1 MEQLARRLTR
11 AWYERGVIALLVLGA
26 GVCLAIYL
34 LAGSN
39 LGVDRFAVGRLL
51 MRLALPPLIL
61 CPVVFAGLLT
71 TEPTFP
77 VHLGPAETLVWIWRE
92 HRYALLTWLIATCTA
107 SVVLAFSDWDRLQRL
122 QANPTASPWD
132 KITLLQIYAL
142 RDLVAYVI
150 WLPLLI
156 HPWRLRLPASA
167 RQ

>member
-26 GVCLAIYL
+26 GICLTIYL
-34 LAGSN
+34 LAGIN
-39 LGVDRFAVGRLL
+39 LGVDQLVLGRLL
-51 MRLALPPLIL
+51 MRLALPPLML

-77 VHLGPAETLVWIWRE
+77 AHLGPVATLHWIWRE
-92 HRYALLTWLIATCTA
+92 HRHALLTWLIATSTA
-107 SVVLAFSDWDRLQRL
+107 FIVLALSDWDRLHRFQL
-122 QANPTASPWD
+122 NPTALQWD
-132 KITLLQIYAL
+132 KIALLQIYAL

-150 WLPLLI
+150 WLPLMI
-156 HPWRLRLPASA
+156 HPWRLRLPARA

>member
-26 GVCLAIYL
+26 GICLAVYL
-34 LAGSN
+34 VAGSN
-39 LGVDRFAVGRLL
+39 LGVDRFALGRLL

-77 VHLGPAETLVWIWRE
+77 AHLGPAATLRWIWRE
-92 HRYALLTWLIATCTA
+92 HRQALLTWLIATCTGCI
-107 SVVLAFSDWDRLQRL
+107 VLALSDWARLQRL
-122 QANPTASPWD
+122 QADPTTLLGD
-132 KITLLQIYAL
+132 KSTLLQIYAL
-142 RDLVAYVI
+142 RDLIAYVI
-150 WLPLLI
+150 WLPLMI
-156 HPWRLRLPASA
+156 HPWRRRVPAGA